1 MQEPNSTLGTVLA
14 VLAAAGPHARA
25 TAADG
30 LTLSVYANTAGAAPA
45 AETSVVTLGPVTV
58 TPPSAA
64 AAPFSAELTG
74 TLYLAPAVQPHSGAN
89 LTFVCDFG
97 GAVVGYLHID
107 DHLVCSTGV
116 NSEPPS
122 VLVLDQPLAVLTRTM
137 LPVRMFVSYNGSSLV
152 AKLAFNVTPGCTQPP
167 TATKAAASN
176 NNINININNSQHT
189 PCPTSWFT
197 LSPTLPANEVQRRAM
212 QTELASGWGA
222 WYQMDFLKQVLL
234 PEGACVTLQLCD
246 LHAKTCT
253 GPAFSG
259 GKVYPGTGARQN

>member
-1 MQEPNSTLGTVLA
+1 MNLQRRANFRKLSSRIDSRLFLICCSGGEILQEPNSTLGTVLA

-122 VLVLDQPLAVLTRTM
+122 VLVLDQPLTVLTRTM

-189 PCPTSWFT
+189 PAPRAGSRFPRHCPPTRCSAAQCRLSWHR
-197 LSPTLPANEVQRRAM
+197 V
-212 QTELASGWGA
+212 
-222 WYQMDFLKQVLL
+222 
-234 PEGACVTLQLCD
+234 
-246 LHAKTCT
+246 
-253 GPAFSG
+253 G
-259 GKVYPGTGARQN
+259 GRGIRWTF